1 MKRQTIYYK
10 YLDKL
15 DIIWFARI
23 NIPEHI
29 YRKSVYLT
37 ITTFILILIV
47 SIVRRWW
54 DTRMDTEVSVVL
66 LTMLCFPPPPAHT
79 WESDDDLDRCQD
91 NQQQFFA
98 ACIKHMANYKT
109 EQYFLSLYALFFSCF
124 PFYCCRE
131 GAKKSTPWWT
141 GKFPR
146 TMGRLTRLLGD
157 HSRRLVWIR
166 SWNLLVNLVW
176 ETRER

>member
-66 LTMLCFPPPPAHT
+66 LTMLCFPPPPGYT

-124 PFYCCRE
+124 PSIVAEKVLRKAHHGE
-131 GAKKSTPWWT
+131 QENSQE
-141 GKFPR
+141 
-146 TMGRLTRLLGD
+146 L
-157 HSRRLVWIR
+157 
-166 SWNLLVNLVW
+166 W
-176 ETRER
+176 EDLHNS